1 MPLRIFAPLEAAVG
15 DDDEVVRQMDAKAP
29 QRAGV
34 QAVGR

>member
-1 MPLRIFAPLEAAVG
+1 MPLRIFAPLEAALS
-15 DDDEVVRQMDAKAP
+15 DDDKVARQMDAKVP